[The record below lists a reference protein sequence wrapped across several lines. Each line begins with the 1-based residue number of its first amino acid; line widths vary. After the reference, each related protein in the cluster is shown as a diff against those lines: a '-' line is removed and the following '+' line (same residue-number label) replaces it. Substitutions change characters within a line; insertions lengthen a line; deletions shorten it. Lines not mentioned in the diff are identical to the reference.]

1 MRIVMMATG
10 GVGGYYGARLAAAGE
25 DVRFIAR
32 GAHLAALRTNGLKL
46 ISANG
51 DFHLQSVQATDDAA
65 IIGSADIVIFAV
77 KQYDTETAAKLIA
90 PLIGDATAV
99 ISIQN
104 GMDPQDRLKTIVGH
118 EHVMGGTTYITGAKV
133 ISPGIITHT
142 GSIDR
147 LVFGEYDGSLSLRGG
162 RFFDACKRARI
173 NADFS
178 ANIAKEMWAKFA
190 LLSAFSGVS
199 TMLRQAAGPI
209 MGNPDACELLK
220 DAIAETVAV
229 ARGKGIDLGDD
240 YVAKHGD
247 FYRNIPPDTKSSML
261 MDLENG
267 RRLELNWLSGAVAQ
281 FGEELGV
288 PTPTHHTIYGALKPA
303 AEGRPV

>member
-32 GAHLAALRTNGLKL
+32 GVHLAALRTNGLKL

-51 DFHLQSVQATDDAA
+51 DLHLQSVQATDDAA
-65 IIGSADIVIFAV
+65 MIGTADIVIFSV
-77 KQYDTETAAKLIA
+77 KQYDTETAAKQIV
-90 PLIGDATAV
+90 PLIGDETAV

-104 GMDPQDRLKTIVGH
+104 GMDPQERLKTIAGR

-147 LVFGEYDGSLSLRGG
+147 LVFGEFDGRVSLRGE
-162 RFFDACKRARI
+162 RFLNACRKARI
-173 NADFS
+173 DADFS
-178 ANIAKEMWAKFA
+178 ANIAQEMWAKFA

-199 TMLRQAAGPI
+199 SMLRKTSGSI
-209 MGNPDACELLK
+209 MSNPDTRKLLK

-229 ARGKGIDLGDD
+229 AKSKGIDLGDD

-247 FYRNIPPDTKSSML
+247 FYSSIPPDTKSSML
-261 MDLENG
+261 MDLEHG

-281 FGEELGV
+281 FGDELGV
-288 PTPTHHTIYGALKPA
+288 PTPTHHAIYGALKVA
-303 AEGRPV
+303 AEGRPL

>member
-1 MRIVMMATG
+1 MKIVMMATG

-51 DFHLQSVQATDDAA
+51 DLHLRSVHATDDPAT
-65 IIGSADIVIFAV
+65 IGTADIVVFAV
-77 KQYDTETAAKLIA
+77 KQYDTEAAAKLIA
-90 PLIGDATAV
+90 PLIADETAV

-104 GMDPQDRLKTIVGH
+104 GMDPQERLRTIAGD

-133 ISPGIITHT
+133 ISPGTITHT
-142 GSIDR
+142 GSIAR
-147 LVFGEYDGSLSLRGG
+147 LVFGECDGSLSLRGE
-162 RFFDACKRARI
+162 RFLNACKKAEI
-173 NADFS
+173 DAVFS
-178 ANIAKEMWAKFA
+178 TNIAKEMWAKFA

-199 TMLRQAAGPI
+199 SMSRKAAGP
-209 MGNPDACELLK
+209 MMSDPETRKLLR
-220 DAIAETVAV
+220 DAIAEAVAV
-229 ARGKGIDLGDD
+229 AKAKGIDLGDD
-240 YVAKHGD
+240 YVAKRGD
-247 FYRNIPPDTKSSML
+247 FYRSIPPDTKSSML

-281 FGEELGV
+281 FGDELSV
-288 PTPTHHTIYGALKPA
+288 STPTHHAIYGALKLA
-303 AEGRPV
+303 AEGRPT